1 MATEPAVEQVD
12 HLQRS
17 SRDNTSVPDTLAR
30 WLTEQDD
37 TPDDTPAVTVAAGG
51 DSNGMS
57 SETIPVSVSWPG
69 EPTRHWVMR
78 MAPSTT
84 DVPVFRSYRMDHQYE
99 TMRLIARLSDVPVP
113 AVHHLEPTGSLLGAP
128 FFLMDRCEGEVPP
141 DVMPYTF
148 GDNWFGAAAEYD
160 RRRAQESAVGVIA
173 ALHSI
178 PDAARQFDFLSD
190 DLPAG
195 DTPLAR
201 LLAWLRDWYD
211 FSVEGIGRSPLVERA
226 LAWLADNFPDDAANA
241 EPVLSWG
248 DSRIGNMMFVD
259 FTPTAVL
266 DWEMARTGPRE
277 LDIAWV
283 IFAHRVFQ
291 ELATMAGLPGLPDL
305 LRENDVRDTYRELT
319 GDELGDLRWFYVHA
333 AVQWCCVFMR
343 TGARRVHFGELE
355 RPDDVDG
362 TLFYHRPLLER
373 LIEED

>member
-148 GDNWFGAAAEYD
+148 GDNWFGDAAEYD

-173 ALHSI
+173 ALQDLGFIIERANESLGLVT
-178 PDAARQFDFLSD
+178 AARFAEPNFYDVMGVTVTVR
-190 DLPAG
+190 PEG
-195 DTPLAR
+195 D
-201 LLAWLRDWYD
+201 
-211 FSVEGIGRSPLVERA
+211 GRMTIR
-226 LAWLADNFPDDAANA
+226 ANA
-241 EPVLSWG
+241 IYNNKPIEDPKVYQ
-248 DSRIGNMMFVD
+248 NF
-259 FTPTAVL
+259 
-266 DWEMARTGPRE
+266 
-277 LDIAWV
+277 
-283 IFAHRVFQ
+283 FA
-291 ELATMAGLPGLPDL
+291 T
-305 LRENDVRDTYRELT
+305 
-319 GDELGDLRWFYVHA
+319 
-333 AVQWCCVFMR
+333 
-343 TGARRVHFGELE
+343 LE
-355 RPDDVDG
+355 RS
-362 TLFYHRPLLER
+362 LFVAKQ
-373 LIEED
+373 